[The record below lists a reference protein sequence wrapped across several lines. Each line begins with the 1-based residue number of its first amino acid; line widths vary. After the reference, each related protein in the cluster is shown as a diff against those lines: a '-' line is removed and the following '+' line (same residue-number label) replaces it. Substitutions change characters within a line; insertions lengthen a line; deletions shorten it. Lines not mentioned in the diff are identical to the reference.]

1 MSSRTWLPAL
11 ARLGHLLCL
20 YMTRWDVQIREHL
33 PPEAIAPYE
42 ALKTACEVFEAI
54 IFPLLEE
61 GS

>member
-1 MSSRTWLPAL
+1 
-11 ARLGHLLCL
+11 
-20 YMTRWDVQIREHL
+20 MTRWDVQIREHL